1 MRQTRFRCRVLK
13 LLMLAA
19 ATLLPSLCWSMAYP
33 NNYPGGISVCPG
45 VQAGQSISNSNVQSV
60 YSECV
65 TDGYSAGSYFHF
77 SMGYDSGAAT
87 VKVSASSASAFSPA
101 PTGRYYLGSLG
112 SFGLADMGSSYAGDC
127 WEVSSG
133 GNDVAAQAGHVY
145 CGWYRGAGTQN
156 QLRIKATFSG
166 GALTSASFTHNAP
179 RKPTAVPLV
188 AHWVLVCLILSFIG
202 LSRVMW
208 DRSAGSKA

>member
-1 MRQTRFRCRVLK
+1 
-13 LLMLAA
+13 MLSGPA
-19 ATLLPSLCWSMAYP
+19 LLPALSWSMAYP

-45 VQAGQSISNSNVQSV
+45 LQAGQSTSNTNVQSV
-60 YSECV
+60 YSDCV

-77 SMGYDSGAAT
+77 SMGYDSGAGT

-101 PTGRYYLGSLG
+101 PTDRYYLGSLS
-112 SFGLADMGSSYAGDC
+112 SFGLTDMGSSYAGDC

-133 GNDVAAQAGHVY
+133 GNEVAAQAGHVY
-145 CGWYRGAGTQN
+145 CGWYRGEGTQN
-156 QLRIKATFSG
+156 QLRIKATLSG
-166 GALTSASFTHNAP
+166 GALSSASFTHNAP

-188 AHWVLVCLILSFIG
+188 AHWVLVCLILSLIG

-208 DRSAGSKA
+208 DRCAGSKP